1 MKRMKTQS
9 LSVSFICVHLSS
21 SAVKILKLTALGETP
36 QPLLAMRA
44 RILKPAGL
52 PATPGCPSVAQMA
65 VTKTLRAAAG
75 WLELGLADE
84 ALYEL
89 QALPAEV
96 QRLRAPL
103 ELRLTAQMEREQWNA
118 ASETARLLC
127 LKAED
132 EPEFFL
138 RAAYC
143 LHETGDTLAACN
155 QLLRG
160 PKTLFEMAV
169 FHYNLACYLWT
180 LGEGPRARSHLK
192 QAIAMDES
200 FIAAAREDRD
210 LVGIGLLG

>member
-1 MKRMKTQS
+1 M
-9 LSVSFICVHLSS
+9 V
-21 SAVKILKLTALGETP
+21 LT
-36 QPLLAMRA
+36 
-44 RILKPAGL
+44 K
-52 PATPGCPSVAQMA
+52 S
-65 VTKTLRAAAG
+65 LRAAAG

-89 QALPAEV
+89 QALPPEV
-96 QRLRAPL
+96 QRLRAAL
-103 ELRLTAQMEREQWNA
+103 ELTLAAQMDREMWNP

-138 RAAYC
+138 RAAFC

-160 PKTLFEMAV
+160 PKTLFEMAI

-180 LGEGPRARSHLK
+180 LGEADRARSHLK
-192 QAIAMDES
+192 QAIAMDDSYLES
-200 FIAAAREDRD
+200 AREDRD
-210 LVGIGLLG
+210 LAGIGEL

>member
-1 MKRMKTQS
+1 M
-9 LSVSFICVHLSS
+9 V
-21 SAVKILKLTALGETP
+21 
-36 QPLLAMRA
+36 
-44 RILKPAGL
+44 
-52 PATPGCPSVAQMA
+52 
-65 VTKTLRAAAG
+65 VTKTLRAASG

-89 QALPAEV
+89 QSLPSEV
-96 QRLRAPL
+96 QLLRGPL
-103 ELRLTAQMEREQWNA
+103 ELKLAAQMERGQWNP

-132 EPEFFL
+132 VPEFFL

-160 PKTLFEMAV
+160 PKTLFDMAI

-180 LGEGPRARSHLK
+180 LGEAPRAHSHLK
-192 QAIAMDES
+192 QAIEMDETYLES
-200 FIAAAREDRD
+200 AREDRD
-210 LVGIGLLG
+210 LAGMKLPPA

>member
-1 MKRMKTQS
+1 MGRW
-9 LSVSFICVHLSS
+9 
-21 SAVKILKLTALGETP
+21 AV
-36 QPLLAMRA
+36 LASEEM
-44 RILKPAGL
+44 
-52 PATPGCPSVAQMA
+52 V
-65 VTKTLRAAAG
+65 VTNTLRAATG

-89 QALPAEV
+89 QSLPAGV
-96 QRLRAPL
+96 QTQRAAL
-103 ELRLTAQMEREQWNA
+103 ELKLMAQMDRESWNA

-127 LKAED
+127 LKAEN

-160 PKTLFEMAV
+160 PKSLAEMAV

-180 LGEGPRARSHLK
+180 LGEAERARSHLK
-192 QAIAMDES
+192 QAIEMDE
-200 FIAAAREDRD
+200 AYLETAREDRD
-210 LVGIGLLG
+210 LLGIGPV

>member
-1 MKRMKTQS
+1 M
-9 LSVSFICVHLSS
+9 V
-21 SAVKILKLTALGETP
+21 
-36 QPLLAMRA
+36 
-44 RILKPAGL
+44 
-52 PATPGCPSVAQMA
+52 
-65 VTKTLRAAAG
+65 VTNTLRAATG

-89 QALPAEV
+89 QSLPAGA
-96 QRLRAPL
+96 QRQRAAL
-103 ELRLTAQMEREQWNA
+103 ELKLAAQMERESWNA

-127 LKAED
+127 LKVED

-160 PKTLFEMAV
+160 PKSLVEMAV

-180 LGEGPRARSHLK
+180 LGEADRARSHLK
-192 QAIAMDES
+192 QAIEMDEAYS
-200 FIAAAREDRD
+200 ETARGDRD
-210 LVGIGLLG
+210 LLGIGVV

>member
-1 MKRMKTQS
+1 M
-9 LSVSFICVHLSS
+9 VVI
-21 SAVKILKLTALGETP
+21 
-36 QPLLAMRA
+36 
-44 RILKPAGL
+44 
-52 PATPGCPSVAQMA
+52 
-65 VTKTLRAAAG
+65 KTLQAVSG

-84 ALYEL
+84 ALFEL
-89 QALPAEV
+89 QGLPSEV
-96 QRLRAPL
+96 QMQREAL
-103 ELRLTAQMEREQWNA
+103 ELKLEAQMESELWNS

-132 EPEFFL
+132 EPEFFI

-160 PKTLFEMAV
+160 PKALFEMPV

-200 FIAAAREDRD
+200 FLESALEDRD
-210 LVGIGLLG
+210 LIGIGPI

>member
-1 MKRMKTQS
+1 MGAWVGFWRDANFRK
-9 LSVSFICVHLSS
+9 
-21 SAVKILKLTALGETP
+21 LKVCQGG
-36 QPLLAMRA
+36 R
-44 RILKPAGL
+44 
-52 PATPGCPSVAQMA
+52 GCFSVARMV
-65 VTKTLRAAAG
+65 VTQTLRAAAG

-89 QALPAEV
+89 QALPTEV

-103 ELRLTAQMEREQWNA
+103 ELKLAAQMDREKWNA

-138 RAAYC
+138 QAAFC

-160 PKTLFEMAV
+160 PKTLFEMPV

-192 QAIAMDES
+192 QAISMDGSFLES
-200 FIAAAREDRD
+200 ARADRD
-210 LVGIGLLG
+210 LVGIGPV

>member
-1 MKRMKTQS
+1 
-9 LSVSFICVHLSS
+9 
-21 SAVKILKLTALGETP
+21 
-36 QPLLAMRA
+36 
-44 RILKPAGL
+44 
-52 PATPGCPSVAQMA
+52 MA

-84 ALYEL
+84 ALCEL
-89 QALPAEV
+89 ESLPAEA
-96 QRLRAPL
+96 QTLRKPL
-103 ELRLTAQMEREQWNA
+103 EIRLAAQMESCLWNP

-143 LHETGDTLAACN
+143 LHETGDTLAARD

-180 LGEGPRARSHLK
+180 LGEAERARDHLGR
-192 QAIAMDES
+192 AIRMDADFLES
-200 FIAAAREDRD
+200 ARGDRD
-210 LVGIGLLG
+210 LAGIDLPDDGA

>member
-1 MKRMKTQS
+1 M
-9 LSVSFICVHLSS
+9 V
-21 SAVKILKLTALGETP
+21 
-36 QPLLAMRA
+36 
-44 RILKPAGL
+44 
-52 PATPGCPSVAQMA
+52 
-65 VTKTLRAAAG
+65 VTKTLRAASG

-89 QALPAEV
+89 QALPSEV
-96 QRLRAPL
+96 QMLRGPL
-103 ELRLTAQMEREQWNA
+103 ELKLAAQMDRGQWNP

-132 EPEFFL
+132 VPEFFL

-155 QLLRG
+155 QLLKG
-160 PKTLFEMAV
+160 PKTLFEMAI

-192 QAIAMDES
+192 QAIEMDES
-200 FIAAAREDRD
+200 YLESAREDRD
-210 LVGIGLLG
+210 LAGMKLPRA